1 MSGDAEQL
9 GRPAPRKP
17 TLVFFHSERSGV
29 CRRAE
34 STLAQVLQQHRNH
47 ETFDVRRVAADRRA
61 DLHER
66 FRVTQMP
73 TFVVIEDRKVRARLE
88 GLPDCRSLEGFLA
101 PWLR

>member
-1 MSGDAEQL
+1 MSA
-9 GRPAPRKP
+9 RPGPISEKP
-17 TLVFFHSERSGV
+17 TLVFFHSRRSGM

-47 ETFDVRRVAADRRA
+47 ETFTLRHVADDTRA

-66 FRVTQMP
+66 FRITTVP
-73 TFVVIEDRKVRARLE
+73 TFVVIEGRRVQARLE
-88 GLPDCRSLEGFLA
+88 GTPECRELEAFLA